1 MATTTRDAVRIGR
14 ERAERLRRKLLAL
27 GVLDRSLKPAQQ
39 GKYVIFPLKR
49 VDEDVRRSV
58 MEEGAELIRYDFE
71 VRKIRP
77 RSLEEILE
85 NEIPSSLLQKLPSSY
100 DLIGDL
106 ILIEIPDELKSYA
119 RKIGEALMQ
128 IHPRVRSVLA
138 KGETIG
144 EYRVRRVELVVGSPN
159 TETVH
164 KEHGCIYKLDVR
176 KAFFNPRFSGER
188 LRVARSVK
196 PGERILDMFAGVG
209 PFSILIAKTQPS
221 SELTAIEL
229 NPDAYR
235 YLVENVRLNGV
246 GDRVKPVLGDAREV
260 LKGVGEEFDRVIMDL
275 PHSSI
280 NFLDIGLRVCRKGG
294 LLNFYGAASSLE
306 ELSQK
311 VLRRAGELGYDVRI
325 EFGREVL
332 EAAPRKRIFALEI
345 RKSS

>member
-1 MATTTRDAVRIGR
+1 MMTSRDAVRVGR

-39 GKYVIFPLKR
+39 GEHVIFPLKH
-49 VDEDVRRSV
+49 VDENVKRIV

-71 VRKIRP
+71 VREIRP
-77 RSLEEILE
+77 RSLEEILGD
-85 NEIPSSLLQKLPSSY
+85 EIPSSLLQKLPSSY

-106 ILIEIPDELKSYA
+106 ILIEIPDELKSHA
-119 RKIGEALMQ
+119 KKIGEALMR

-144 EYRVRRVELVVGSPN
+144 EYRVRRIEVIAGSPN

-164 KEHGCIYKLDVR
+164 KEHGCIYKLDLR

-188 LRVARSVK
+188 IRVARSVK
-196 PGERILDMFAGVG
+196 PGEKILDMFAGVG

-229 NPDAYR
+229 NPDAYK
-235 YLVENVRLNGV
+235 YLVENIRLNRV
-246 GDRVKPVLGDAREV
+246 EDRVKPVLGDAREI
-260 LKGVGEEFDRVIMDL
+260 LKDVSEEFDRVIMDL

-311 VLRRAGELGYDVRI
+311 VLKRVGELGYDVRI
-325 EFGREVL
+325 EFGREIL
-332 EAAPRKRIFALEI
+332 EVAPRKRIFALEI